1 MKICLLGAE
10 STGKTTLGQAL
21 ASHFRAQGRSAAA
34 VDEFL
39 REWCMREARAPRPE
53 ELLAIA
59 QEHEARVDAASAH
72 AAIVIA
78 DTSALM
84 VAIHGAV
91 LFEDSPLCRFAIERQ
106 RGYDMTLVMGLDLP
120 WVADGLQRSRAE
132 DRPEVDALVR
142 GALELAGI
150 PYRVIYGTGPQR
162 LAAALHALAQA
173 PAQEGTQASRPWVWS
188 CDKCSDPACEHRLFT
203 GLLPRG
209 NS

>member
-10 STGKTTLGQAL
+10 STGKTTLAQAL
-21 ASHFRAQGRSAAA
+21 ASHFEVQGRRAVA
-34 VDEFL
+34 VDEVL
-39 REWCMREARAPRPE
+39 REWCVREGRAPRPG

-59 QEHEARVDAASAH
+59 QEQEARVDAAQAN
-72 AAIVIA
+72 AAVVIA

-91 LFEDSPLCRFAIERQ
+91 LFEDSALYRFAIERQ
-106 RGYDMTLVMGLDLP
+106 RGYGMTLVMGLDLP
-120 WVADGLQRSRAE
+120 WVADGLQRSRPE

-142 GALELAGI
+142 SALERAGI

-173 PAQEGTQASRPWVWS
+173 PAQEIAPASRPWIWS
-188 CDKCSDPACEHRLFT
+188 CEKCSDPECEHRLFT
-203 GLLPRG
+203 GLLPG
-209 NS
+209 SNS